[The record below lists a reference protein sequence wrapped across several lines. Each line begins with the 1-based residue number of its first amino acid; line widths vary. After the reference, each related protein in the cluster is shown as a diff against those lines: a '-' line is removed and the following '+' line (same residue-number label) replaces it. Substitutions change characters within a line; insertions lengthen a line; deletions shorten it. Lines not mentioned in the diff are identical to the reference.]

1 MKKAYVIEHW
11 VLTLLLA
18 PLTSQAMQFI
28 LRTSPHQVVG
38 LLEVHPI
45 TLLFRIAF
53 SLPTF
58 LVYLACFYFLSK
70 QDMNYVI
77 SKIILIAVAVL
88 GIYITQIIIK
98 GTMSQEIIIAYSV
111 TAIIVGLIL
120 RIRNTK

>member
-1 MKKAYVIEHW
+1 MNTGFDTFACTTYISSNAIHFEDKPSSSRR
-11 VLTLLLA
+11 TLR
-18 PLTSQAMQFI
+18 S
-28 LRTSPHQVVG
+28 SPNY
-38 LLEVHPI
+38 I
-45 TLLFRIAF
+45 RIAF